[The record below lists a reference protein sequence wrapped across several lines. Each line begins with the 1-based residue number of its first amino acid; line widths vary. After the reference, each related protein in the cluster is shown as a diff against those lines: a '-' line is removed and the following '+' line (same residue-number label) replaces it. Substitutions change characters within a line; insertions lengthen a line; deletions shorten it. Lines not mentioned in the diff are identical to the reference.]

1 MVKRKIGIQS
11 ITIIVN
17 QKRYRDKCQSIS
29 SIRARRSEDNGAINV
44 GATNPDNVDRN
55 VSLNVVRGTKGK
67 IHIVTVSRARLYV
80 PYKNANFVHVVVEA
94 AINESHESRAKRSIT
109 SGIHRKS
116 AECINPTGSAGE
128 YVR

>member
-1 MVKRKIGIQS
+1 MVKRKIGIES
-11 ITIIVN
+11 IRIIKN
-17 QKRYRDKCQSIS
+17 QKRYEEKCQSIWS
-29 SIRARRSEDNGAINV
+29 VRARRSEDNG
-44 GATNPDNVDRN
+44 DRN
-55 VSLNVVRGTKGK
+55 VSLNIVRGTKGK
-67 IHIVTVSRARLYV
+67 IHIVKVSRARLYV
-80 PYKNANFVHVVVEA
+80 PYKNANFVHVVVGA